1 MSKAREFCIESGDG
15 RREDA
20 ELHTPILDD
29 ADAETAVI
37 KATRDRL
44 IAAGEDP
51 ELMRRFYPLPG
62 ETP

>member
-1 MSKAREFCIESGDG
+1 MSKAREFCIENGDG

-20 ELHTPILDD
+20 DLHAPILDN
-29 ADAETAVI
+29 AEAEAAVI

-51 ELMRRFYPLPG
+51 DLMKRFYPIPG
-62 ETP
+62 EDD